1 MRRGP
6 THAPCSAFL
15 SPPPGT
21 GPRIA
26 REGPGGSGTPHPLH
40 EYCDEAIGMRWLL
53 SGRAPHAAGSAG
65 FRCQTLTLCEKGGGR
80 WNTVPMEEA
89 REKLH
94 RKASSRGVPR
104 LPCGVV
110 RLPHLF
116 PLAILAPSTQAIW
129 VTEEARTHRSRAAP
143 PPCNPSPPPPSPREE
158 RVPQSGARRRADE
171 APNAGGV

>member
-65 FRCQTLTLCEKGGGR
+65 FRCQTLTLCEKGGGEVEYR
-80 WNTVPMEEA
+80 SHGGSP
-89 REKLH
+89 
-94 RKASSRGVPR
+94 RKTAPQGVIP
-104 LPCGVV
+104 
-110 RLPHLF
+110 
-116 PLAILAPSTQAIW
+116 W
-129 VTEEARTHRSRAAP
+129 
-143 PPCNPSPPPPSPREE
+143 SPPPAVRCGPSTPSFSSCYFGTIHTSDLGHR
-158 RVPQSGARRRADE
+158 RGPHPPITCRTPALQPKSSPSISPGGKGATVRGPPASG
-171 APNAGGV
+171 